1 MGSSPPHIPAD
12 LRKTIQTIK
21 EIIAGTHSDEEIHAT
36 LKESNM
42 DPNETA
48 QKLLTQDPF
57 HEVKRKW
64 EKKKE
69 NASNRDYGDTQ
80 LKASSQGQGGKAGVL
95 LERAAGR
102 GSYLQHHNSYD
113 VGAGRG
119 SIITRDNKVHQNT
132 NICSNS
138 ALPPSMT
145 LQNEKSVAFAS
156 EGSSLPASA
165 NINRIVP
172 NGSVAYVHPS
182 QLSRGSWS
190 YIIQHNRSADVKP
203 TSASLIPTEITHSTL
218 TSKSLQE
225 QAVHIVEQ
233 HSTSSNW
240 ANSVSRVSSCTT
252 DPVFVPSHDHCTP
265 GLQRMIKND
274 VGTIGVWQ
282 SSSKL
287 STVAVS
293 AESSSFSSNLMQ
305 LSQLTNCISHES
317 AESMVK
323 TSVSDKPAAV
333 THSILHDFD
342 VNHPIEL
349 DGDHLSETQAF
360 PSSFD
365 MLGASP
371 TRCSFLGGH
380 FNSRSQQQSVGHQK
394 AVGSNKDWKL
404 KSIDRN
410 SPPVSGVIGTSTN
423 NIKSSEA
430 SISSVQSPSSAKLED
445 QAAKLQEKLEELNVR
460 DDLHVIIPNHL
471 QVPEADRTGI
481 SFGSFV
487 AGFATNVSS
496 SFANDECDKNYTDL
510 PEASQEGEEP
520 KEEHPSRQSK
530 AASFVP
536 SEGYS
541 HHPKEYYSHCSEVY
555 SHHLQTSTS
564 TIENISSS
572 TDDGQ
577 MTLSP
582 TTGSLP
588 KPFKQEPVAAS
599 GSQFSLLQNAMN
611 YTNME
616 SMTQFMQNNPYEPAE
631 SHQQDVSHL
640 PNFPQAHDPSSSF
653 YTRFLIPGLEGDTRF
668 SPLVSSTSGSNYNGN
683 HPLLWG
689 QSGVS
694 SQEAGNSVVPSTT
707 DPAHVMQKSG
717 TIQARIPPQQQ
728 PMAVFPQ
735 SVGVNTCQFPS
746 NYLPYHQYLSALYAP
761 GTVHGFTDNPGYS
774 PRQSGSNYNLAAGSS
789 YPLSAAAVKYS
800 LSQHKPDTVS
810 GNTLHGA
817 FPMGYSSYS
826 TPAGYAASPA
836 ATGGSGS
843 SFDDIAGPQFKETNL
858 YLPSQQAEGSR
869 LWIQSPARDLSGMQT
884 SSCYMSA
891 QAQHSA
897 YAATQSTHAAFAP
910 RQSGHAVYTP
920 TQSGHAVY
928 APTQSGHSTY
938 ARYHSMQ
945 PELAPNLDNLLHLSQ
960 GLGGASGQI
969 GAYKEVNHGQLNWTN
984 NF

>member
-1 MGSSPPHIPAD
+1 MGGSPQHIPAV
-12 LRKTIQTIK
+12 LRKTIQSIK
-21 EIIAGTHSDEEIHAT
+21 EIIAGTHSDDEIYAT

-80 LKASSQGQGGKAGVL
+80 LKASSQERGGKAGAL
-95 LERAAGR
+95 LERGAGR

-119 SIITRDNKVHQNT
+119 SSITRDNKVFQNT
-132 NICSNS
+132 NIGSNS
-138 ALPPSMT
+138 ALSPSMT

-156 EGSSLPASA
+156 EGSSLTASVS
-165 NINRIVP
+165 INRIVP

-190 YIIQHNRSADVKP
+190 SIIRHKRSADVKP
-203 TSASLIPTEITHSTL
+203 TSASLIPIEIACSTP
-218 TSKSLQE
+218 TSISLQE
-225 QAVHIVEQ
+225 QAVQIVEQ

-240 ANSVSRVSSCTT
+240 ANSVSGVYSCTS
-252 DPVFVPSHDHCTP
+252 DPVLVPSHDHCTP
-265 GLQRMIKND
+265 GLQRMIKDD
-274 VGTIGVWQ
+274 VGTAGVWRP
-282 SSSKL
+282 SSQFSA
-287 STVAVS
+287 VAVS
-293 AESSSFSSNLMQ
+293 ADNSSFSSNLMQ
-305 LSQLTNCISHES
+305 LSQLPNCISHES

-323 TSVSDKPAAV
+323 SSVSDKHAPAV

-342 VNHPIEL
+342 VSHPIEL

-360 PSSFD
+360 PSSSD

-371 TRCSFLGGH
+371 TRCSVVGGH
-380 FNSRSQQQSVGHQK
+380 FNSRSPQQPVGHQK
-394 AVGSNKDWKL
+394 AVGSNKDWKP
-404 KSIDRN
+404 KSIDQN
-410 SPPVSGVIGTSTN
+410 FLPVSGVIGTSIN
-423 NIKSSEA
+423 SIRYSEA
-430 SISSVQSPSSAKLED
+430 SISSVQPPSSAKLED
-445 QAAKLQEKLEELNVR
+445 QTAKLKEKLEELNVR
-460 DDLHVIIPNHL
+460 DDQYVIIPNHL

-496 SFANDECDKNYTDL
+496 SFANDECDNNYIDL
-510 PEASQEGEEP
+510 PEASQEAEERN
-520 KEEHPSRQSK
+520 EEHPSRQSK

-536 SEGYS
+536 SEGCS
-541 HHPKEYYSHCSEVY
+541 NHPKEYYSHSSEDY

-564 TIENISSS
+564 AIENISSS
-572 TDDGQ
+572 TDDGPSN
-577 MTLSP
+577 LSP
-582 TTGSLP
+582 TAGSLP
-588 KPFKQEPVAAS
+588 KPFKQELVAAS

-616 SMTQFMQNNPYEPAE
+616 SMTQFIQNNPYEPADP
-631 SHQQDVSHL
+631 HQQDVSHL
-640 PNFPQAHDPSSSF
+640 PSFPQAHDPSSF

-683 HPLLWG
+683 HPLLSG

-694 SQEAGNSVVPSTT
+694 SQEAGFSMVPSTT

-728 PMAVFPQ
+728 PMLVFPQ
-735 SVGVNTCQFPS
+735 SAGVNTCQFPS
-746 NYLPYHQYLSALYAP
+746 NYLPYHQYLSTLYAP
-761 GTVHGFTDNPGYS
+761 PTVHGFTGNPGYS
-774 PRQSGSNYNLAAGSS
+774 PRHSESNYNLAAGSS
-789 YPLSAAAVKYS
+789 YPQSAAAVKYS
-800 LSQHKPDTVS
+800 LSQHKPGTVS

-817 FPMGYSSYS
+817 FPMGYGSYN

-884 SSCYMSA
+884 SSYYNRPA

-910 RQSGHAVYTP
+910 
-920 TQSGHAVY
+920 
-928 APTQSGHSTY
+928 TQSGHSTD
-938 ARYHSMQ
+938 ARYHSKQ
-945 PELAPNLDNLLHLSQ
+945 PGLARNLDHLLHRSQ
-960 GLGGASGQI
+960 ALGGASGQI
-969 GAYKEVNHGQLNWTN
+969 GAYKEPNHGQLNWSLD
-984 NF
+984 